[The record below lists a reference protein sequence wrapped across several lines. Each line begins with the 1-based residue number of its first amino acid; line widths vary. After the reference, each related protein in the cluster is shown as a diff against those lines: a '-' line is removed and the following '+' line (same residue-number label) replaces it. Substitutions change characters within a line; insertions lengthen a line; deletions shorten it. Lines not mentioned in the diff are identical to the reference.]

1 MGYKGTIAKTNFVLG
16 EISPRVLG
24 RFDADKPIFKNGAAI
39 LENFLIFQAGSIMF
53 RPGTQYVAGVKNSAN
68 KVRLERFRYSISQE
82 YVLEI
87 GGLYMRFFS
96 NGGQVVVSSA
106 PAWLTL
112 TAYVVGNYV
121 TQGGLIYYCLIS
133 HTSGVFA
140 TDLAAGKWVLQTAL
154 EIPTIFGQAE
164 IFNLQVANKSDVMY
178 ITDINY
184 PPQKLIR
191 TSATTFTISAVPF
204 VRGPFL
210 DDNITTT
217 TITPSSDTGTGI
229 TLTASSAIFLAG
241 HVGALWRVKSGV
253 VKITAF
259 SSTTSV
265 TGDVQAE
272 PDGIAGNLGTGP
284 GAVTDWAEGAFSVVR
299 GYPACVTFHE
309 QRLVYG
315 GTLFQPQTIFGSVS
329 GAYDDFSKGTA
340 LDTDAYVF
348 TIASNVVNDIRF
360 LDSDTA
366 LKIGTSGGT
375 ISASSATGGITPSSP
390 PNITIDTDYGV
401 MLAQAQRLGGYLFY
415 LQASKFNIRQLV
427 FDLITNKD
435 KSQDMNLLA
444 DHILRDG
451 LGAVQ
456 MARQTSPNDRMWI
469 IRGDGQIAVLTRNP
483 EQQVTGWNRIV
494 GGESDF
500 TITCNGLNGSFESI
514 TILPIDGKDDQ
525 IWVVCQRRVGGVFKR
540 FIEIFTDEIFT
551 NYWEPIRMDASLSYD
566 SPINITAI
574 SNTNPLVV
582 TAPAHGFLNGD
593 LVKINGVIGLDDVLN
608 NKEFI
613 AQNVT
618 TNTFELGVL
627 P

>member
-1 MGYKGTIAKTNFVLG
+1 MGYKGTIGKTNFVLG
-16 EISPRVLG
+16 ELSPRLLG

-39 LENFLIFQAGSIMF
+39 LENFLILQAGSIMF

-82 YVLEI
+82 YALEI
-87 GGLYMRFFS
+87 GNLYMRFLA

-121 TQGGLIYYCLIS
+121 TQTGNIYYCAIA

-154 EIPTIFGQAE
+154 EIPTIFAQAE

-184 PPQKLIR
+184 PPQKLVR
-191 TSATTFTISAVPF
+191 TSATTFTITSVPF

-210 DDNITTT
+210 DDNLTAT
-217 TITPSSDTGTGI
+217 TITPSADTGSAI
-229 TLTASSAIFLAG
+229 TLTASTAIFATG
-241 HVGALWRVKSGV
+241 HVGALWRVKGGV
-253 VKITAF
+253 VKITIF
-259 SSTTSV
+259 TDSTHV

-272 PDGIAGNLGTGP
+272 PNGTAGNLGTGP
-284 GAVTDWAEGAFSVVR
+284 GATADWAEGAFSGVR
-299 GYPACVTFHE
+299 GYPASVTFHE
-309 QRLVYG
+309 QRVVYG

-329 GAYDDFSKGTA
+329 ASYDNFAKGTA
-340 LDTDAYVF
+340 LDTDAYIY

-375 ISASSATGGITPSSP
+375 ISASSASGGITPSSP

-401 MLAQAQRLGGYLFY
+401 MLLQAQRLGGYLFY
-415 LQASKFNIRQLV
+415 IQSSKFSIRQLV

-435 KSQDMNLLA
+435 KSQDMNLLS

-451 LGAVQ
+451 SGAVQ
-456 MARQTSPNDRMWI
+456 MARQVSPNDRMWI
-469 IRGDGQIAVLTRNP
+469 VRADGQIAVLTRNP

-494 GGESDF
+494 GGQSDY

-514 TILPIDGKDDQ
+514 TILPQDGADDQ
-525 IWVVCQRRVGGVFKR
+525 IWVVCQRRIGGVLKR
-540 FIEIFTDEIFT
+540 FIEYFTPELFDH
-551 NYWEPIRMDASLSYD
+551 YWEPNRLDASLSLN
-566 SPINITAI
+566 SPLNITAI
-574 SNTNPLVV
+574 TNATPPVV
-582 TAPAHGFLNGD
+582 TSAAHGFSNGD
-593 LVKINGVIGLDDVLN
+593 LVKINGVLGMTFLN
-608 NKEFI
+608 DQTYFV
-613 AQNVT
+613 QNVT
-618 TNTFELGVL
+618 TNTFELWS
-627 P
+627 